1 LPTGKRRRHY
11 RITEADALGAN
22 DRALLSGGRRGIR
35 DWSQVLSAI
44 ARPYHG
50 YHQTIAKKA
59 AALLEGIAKSHGFI
73 DGNKRTAIILTLL
86 LIEHSGYSLGP
97 VGDDDPERYLEDF
110 TVDVVE
116 NRHDFVAMVDW
127 FKARIA
133 KK

>member
-35 DWSQVLSAI
+35 DWSQV
-44 ARPYHG
+44 
-50 YHQTIAKKA
+50 
-59 AALLEGIAKSHGFI
+59 LLEGIAKSHGFI